1 MFKHLAEGEGKERK
15 KERKRERDTKGL
27 ASVKR
32 ILGKLM
38 TIDKEFF
45 VLFFYEKE
53 LRILYD
59 GTRVDKLP
67 DDDVRTTAGA
77 DCILPGNQLKWITNP
92 II

>member
-45 VLFFYEKE
+45 VLFFF
-53 LRILYD
+53 
-59 GTRVDKLP
+59 TRKS
-67 DDDVRTTAGA
+67 
-77 DCILPGNQLKWITNP
+77 
-92 II
+92 